1 MAHRETL
8 RLMTWN
14 PWWRFGERWGER
26 QMGIAATLAV
36 QQPDIIGPQGVL
48 GQPGVVPAGGDLGAR
63 GSDLPVV
70 VELRE

>member
-1 MAHRETL
+1 
-8 RLMTWN
+8 
-14 PWWRFGERWGER
+14 
-26 QMGIAATLAV
+26 MGIAATLAV